1 MKLLICSVQF
11 SISFIFPFLYVS
23 KCKTIYLLTVTVFRS
38 FCFVDTTFITQ
49 PPPPPPVSTFPF
61 QDIVDASAA
70 LKCIQFKEFVT
81 ARVCMY
87 SFISYTEYA
96 MNFTYFL
103 LACLLW
109 SNPTVMPLWT
119 IPCCIVH
126 PHSSKCCFFVNFKN
140 WRQGQNRAENW
151 DGATTASNHHHQ
163 PLKALNKW
171 K

>member
-11 SISFIFPFLYVS
+11 SISFIFPFLYVL

-96 MNFTYFL
+96 MNLTYFL

-140 WRQGQNRAENW
+140 RRQGQNQAENW
-151 DGATTASNHHHQ
+151 DGATTASNHHDQ